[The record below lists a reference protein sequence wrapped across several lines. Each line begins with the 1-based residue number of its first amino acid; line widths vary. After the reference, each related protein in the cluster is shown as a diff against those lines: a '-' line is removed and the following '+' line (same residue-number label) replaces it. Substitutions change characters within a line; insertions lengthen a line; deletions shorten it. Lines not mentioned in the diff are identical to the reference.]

1 MKFLTLEEW
10 SKKNYASDYPSIQTL
25 QRWARNGNFYPA
37 AEKHGRS
44 YRVKEDA
51 IYINPRI
58 FTLRNYNGNENQLI
72 TKIMKEAVITARK
85 K

>member
-10 SKKNYASDYPSIQTL
+10 SQKNYASDYPSIQTL
-25 QRWARNGNFYPA
+25 QRWARNGNFYPG

-51 IYINPRI
+51 IYINPRTFI
-58 FTLRNYNGNENQLI
+58 LRNHESKTNPLI
-72 TKIMKEAVITARK
+72 AQIMKESAVSGRK